1 LSGADVYIWTFKGVS
16 RLYGKQLLLRL
27 LAQRLFQGK
36 RRAMNSVNGSVA
48 PKVTLAG
55 ITKTFPGVIANQDVD
70 AEFFPY
76 EIHALLGENGAG
88 KTTLMNMLCGIYRQ
102 DNGKIILDDKIVHF
116 TEPRNAIDSGIGMV
130 HQHFRLVNA
139 FTVAENLHFGWEN
152 TPKTFSRKDLRQRAI
167 EVIEKYG
174 FDVSIDSYVHQL
186 SAGEQQRVE
195 ILKVLSRGAKVLIFD
210 EPTAVLTPNE
220 ATQLFENLRR
230 LADDGHCIIVI
241 SHKLREVLAH
251 TDRITVL
258 RCGRNTGTDA
268 TKNFNEQKLA
278 SLMVGREIG
287 TKKFERPAVA
297 KSQKVAE
304 LKSVSALSD
313 LGTPALRDVNL
324 TIHSGEILGIAGV
337 AGNGQRDLSEVLT
350 GIRKVTSGE
359 VWVDNTNMTGK
370 SPSDFLKMG
379 LGFSPEDRLRSG
391 LAASASIANN
401 TVVREYR
408 HSPIGKNGMFSPSAA
423 RSVTNSLLKEANVT
437 APSLN
442 APVSGLSGGNQQRLI
457 MRREIRIAK
466 KLLIT
471 VYPTRGLDVAA
482 VQDIQ
487 KQLIERRNSGV
498 GVILI
503 SEELDEIFAIC
514 DRIAVLFNGKILG
527 EFKTEDCSLLSIGH
541 LMGGVMDDE
550 VVQV

>member
-1 LSGADVYIWTFKGVS
+1 MKSA
-16 RLYGKQLLLRL
+16 
-27 LAQRLFQGK
+27 A
-36 RRAMNSVNGSVA
+36 NSVA
-48 PKVTLAG
+48 PKVTMIG
-55 ITKTFPGVIANQDVD
+55 ITKTFPGVVANQDVD
-70 AEFFPY
+70 AEFHPY

-88 KTTLMNMLCGIYRQ
+88 KSTLMNMLCGIYRQ
-102 DNGKIILDDKIVHF
+102 DSGQIKLDDKVVNF
-116 TEPRNAIDSGIGMV
+116 TEPRKTIDAGIGMV
-130 HQHFRLVNA
+130 HQHFRLVSA
-139 FTVAENLHFGWEN
+139 FTVAENLHFGWED
-152 TPKTFSRKDLRQRAI
+152 TPKVFSKKDLRQRAT
-167 EVIEKYG
+167 EVIKKFG
-174 FDVSIDSYVHQL
+174 FDVPIDSYVHQL

-210 EPTAVLTPNE
+210 EPTAVLTPGE
-220 ATQLFENLRR
+220 ATQFFENLRR

-241 SHKLREVLAH
+241 SHKLKEVLSH

-258 RCGRNTGTDA
+258 RGGRNTGNDA

-287 TKKFERPAVA
+287 TKKFELPVVE

-313 LGTPALRDVNL
+313 RGTPALSDVNL
-324 TIHSGEILGIAGV
+324 TINSGEILGIAGV
-337 AGNGQRDLSEVLT
+337 AGGGQRELSEVLT
-350 GIRKVTSGE
+350 GIRATTTGE
-359 VWVDNTNMTGK
+359 VWINGTNMTSK

-391 LAASASIANN
+391 LVASATISDNA
-401 TVVREYR
+401 VVREYR
-408 HSPIGKNGMFSPSAA
+408 HPPIGKNGMFSPSAA
-423 RSVTNSLLKEANVT
+423 RFLANSLLNEANVS

-457 MRREIRIAK
+457 MRREIRIAE

-482 VQDIQ
+482 VEDIQ
-487 KQLIERRNSGV
+487 KQLIELRNGGV
-498 GVILI
+498 GVMLI

-514 DRIAVLFNGKILG
+514 DSIAVLFQGRILG
-527 EFKTEDCSLLSIGH
+527 QFKTKNCSLLSIGR
-541 LMGGVMDDE
+541 LMGGVMEDE
-550 VVQV
+550 LVQG

>member
-1 LSGADVYIWTFKGVS
+1 
-16 RLYGKQLLLRL
+16 
-27 LAQRLFQGK
+27 
-36 RRAMNSVNGSVA
+36 MA

-55 ITKTFPGVIANQDVD
+55 ITKTFPGVIANKDVD
-70 AEFFPY
+70 AEFHPY

-88 KTTLMNMLCGIYRQ
+88 KSTLMNMLCGIYRQ
-102 DNGKIILDDKIVHF
+102 DSGQIKLDDKVVHF
-116 TEPRNAIDSGIGMV
+116 TDPKTAIDAGIGMV

-139 FTVAENLHFGWEN
+139 FTVAENLNFGLQD
-152 TPKTFSRKDLRQRAI
+152 TPKTFSKKDLQRRAKA
-167 EVIEKYG
+167 VIEKYG
-174 FDVSIDSYVHQL
+174 LDVPIDPYVHQL

-210 EPTAVLTPNE
+210 EPTAVLTPDE

-241 SHKLREVLAH
+241 SHKLKEVLAH

-258 RCGRNTGTDA
+258 RGGRNTGSDA

-287 TKKFERPAVA
+287 TRNFERQAVA
-297 KSQKVAE
+297 NSQKVAE

-313 LGTPALRDVNL
+313 RGTPALSDVNL
-324 TIHSGEILGIAGV
+324 TVNSGEILGIAGV
-337 AGNGQRDLSEVLT
+337 AGNGQRELSEVLT
-350 GIRKVTSGE
+350 GNRSVTSGE
-359 VWVDNTNMTGK
+359 IWIDTINMTGK
-370 SPSDFLKMG
+370 FPLDFLKMG

-391 LAASASIANN
+391 LAGSASIANN
-401 TVVREYR
+401 AVVREYR
-408 HSPIGKNGMFSPSAA
+408 HPPIGKNGMFSPSAT
-423 RSVTNSLLKEANVT
+423 RSLADTLLKGANVK
-437 APSLN
+437 APNLN

-457 MRREIRIAK
+457 MQREIRIAE
-466 KLLIT
+466 KLLVT

-482 VQDIQ
+482 VEDIQ

-503 SEELDEIFAIC
+503 SEELSEIFAIC
-514 DRIAVLFNGKILG
+514 DRIAVLFHGRILG
-527 EFKTEDCSLLSIGH
+527 EFKTEDCSLLSIGR
-541 LMGGVMDDE
+541 LMGGVNNDE
-550 VVQV
+550 RVQA